1 MGLTSALNTS
11 LNGLVLNETTIDV
24 LGNNIANSG
33 TNGFKASSVLF
44 TTQLSRT
51 LSVGS
56 RPTSTNGGTDPR
68 QIGLGAT
75 TAAINKDFSQ
85 GSITNSTSPSDLA
98 IQGDGLFVLD
108 GADGQV
114 YSRNGNFSLN
124 SNSLLTNT
132 TGLRVQGFGVDSD
145 FNLVT
150 TQLTDVK
157 IPLGELN
164 VAQQTKNI
172 SINGA
177 LLPTGDLGIQGT
189 RYLSEVLTD
198 ASDSNNAIGTD
209 LLTDLRTG
217 GALGTTLFT
226 LGDTLTF
233 SARKGGRLLDPL
245 TLTVGATTTLQELI
259 TVMDQTIG
267 IHSGTGID
275 TDPNA
280 TAAGGI
286 VTPRV
291 PGIDIIDGQIQVI
304 GNQGTVNEVEL
315 VVGDLQRTPSGSTS
329 SSTVPLSFSQT
340 NSADG
345 ESAITDFVV
354 FDSLGQAI
362 TLKMTTVLDA
372 RDSTSTTYRWFIES
386 PDDSDPDKV
395 IDTGTVIFDSNG
407 IVTSGGSSTFS
418 IDRDDSA
425 AVSPM
430 QVTID
435 LSAISGISSA
445 AAGSTLTLS
454 SQDGSDPGTLTNF
467 VISETGVINGVFD
480 NGIIRTLGQLTLAR
494 FSNTQGLIESGSG
507 TFKEGVSSGAPFVTI
522 PGNFGAGSIRSG
534 AIELSNT
541 DIGRSLVDLIVAST
555 NYRGNSRVI
564 SSVQQLIDEL
574 LVLGR

>member
-11 LNGLVLNETTIDV
+11 LNGLVLNETSIDV
-24 LGNNIANSG
+24 LGNNIANAG
-33 TNGFKASSVLF
+33 TNGFKASTVLF

-56 RPTSTNGGTDPR
+56 KPTSTNGGTNPR

-75 TAAINKDFSQ
+75 TASINKDFTQ

-132 TGLRVQGFGVDSD
+132 SGLRVQGYGVDSD

-172 SINGA
+172 SITGA
-177 LLPTGDLGIQGT
+177 LLPTGTLGTQGT
-189 RYLSEVLTD
+189 RYLSDTLTD
-198 ASDSNNAIGTD
+198 ASDSLDAVAGD
-209 LLTDLRTG
+209 LLTNLRTG
-217 GALGTTLFT
+217 GAAGTVLFT
-226 LGDTLTF
+226 LGDTLSF

-245 TLTVGATTTLQELI
+245 TLTIAAGTTLQDLL
-259 TVMDQTIG
+259 TVMDNTIG

-280 TAAGGI
+280 TTTGGGSS
-286 VTPRV
+286 PRV
-291 PGIDIIDGQIQVI
+291 PGLDVVDGQIQVI
-304 GNQGTVNEVEL
+304 GNQGTVNQLEL
-315 VVGDLQRTPSGSTS
+315 VVGDIQRTLSGGTS
-329 SSTVPLSFSQT
+329 ASTVPLTFSRSH
-340 NSADG
+340 SADG

-354 FDSLGQAI
+354 FDSLGQAV
-362 TLKMTTVLDA
+362 TLKMTSVLDA
-372 RDSTSTTYRWFIES
+372 RTSTSTTYRWFVES
-386 PDDSDPDKV
+386 PDDSDADKV
-395 IDTGTVIFDSNG
+395 ISTGAVVFDSNG
-407 IVTSGGSSTFS
+407 VVTTGGTSTFS
-418 IDRDDSA
+418 IDRDNSA

-430 QVTID
+430 QVTLD
-435 LSAISGISSA
+435 LTNISGISSVT
-445 AAGSTLTLS
+445 AGSTLSLS

-494 FSNTQGLIESGSG
+494 FSNTQGLIENGNT
-507 TFKEGVSSGAPFVTI
+507 TFKEGVSSGPPFVTT
-522 PGNFGAGSIRSG
+522 PGNFGAGSIRAG

-555 NYRGNSRVI
+555 NYRGNARVI
-564 SSVQQLIDEL
+564 SSVQQLVDEL
-574 LVLGR
+574 LILGR